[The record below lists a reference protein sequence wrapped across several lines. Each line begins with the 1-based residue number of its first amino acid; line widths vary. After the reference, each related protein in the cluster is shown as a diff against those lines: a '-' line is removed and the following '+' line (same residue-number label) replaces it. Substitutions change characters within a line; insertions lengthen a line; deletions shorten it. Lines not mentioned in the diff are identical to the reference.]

1 MTNHQPPLYI
11 TPAEYISLYPKY
23 LAAMTA
29 RKKSIHTLKSYDVA
43 LRKFRDYLDETKPD
57 EITPLT
63 VEDWTSAM
71 LEGGVSTNSANNY
84 YGTIARFFQWATRM
98 KLVQESPM
106 PEDGAP
112 KRKFT
117 AKDIPTRDEILR
129 LLDPKN
135 IPHSINAKLPKRN
148 YAIVAF
154 LILTGL
160 RSDELRELCPA
171 DLDYETNTLT
181 VRNGK
186 GSKERQAPFPPKA
199 QEVVRNYL
207 ASGIRPNWA
216 TNADPLFGT
225 HQLSAK
231 MSDEEKEDETNL
243 WHKFDAATLGRLVKR
258 YGMRVIGRDIHPH
271 LLRHCAASLWDDAG
285 ANLRDV
291 QEALGH
297 SSIRTT
303 EQVYLHTLNKKKAA
317 ASISQMLTAIL

>member
-1 MTNHQPPLYI
+1 MSHPIPETL
-11 TPAEYISLYPKY
+11 TPSEYNSLYPKY

-29 RKKSIHTLKSYDVA
+29 RKKSTHTIKSYDVA
-43 LRKFRDYLDETKPD
+43 LRKFRDYLDETKAG
-57 EITPLT
+57 EITPL
-63 VEDWTSAM
+63 VIEGWTSAM
-71 LEGGVSTNSANNY
+71 FERGVSTNSANNY

-98 KLVQESPM
+98 KLVLESPV
-106 PEDGAP
+106 PEDSAP
-112 KRKFT
+112 QRKFM

-129 LLDPKN
+129 LLDAAN
-135 IPHSINAKLPKRN
+135 IPRSIKGKLPKRN
-148 YAIVAF
+148 YAIVAT

-171 DLDYETNTLT
+171 DLDFETNTLT

-207 ASGIRPNWA
+207 ASGIRPEWA

-225 HQLSAK
+225 HQSAGK
-231 MSDEEKEDETNL
+231 MTDEEKKVETNL

-258 YGMRVIGRDIHPH
+258 YGMRVIGRNIHPH

-297 SSIRTT
+297 SSIRTDRKS
-303 EQVYLHTLNKKKAA
+303 VV
-317 ASISQMLTAIL
+317 